1 MHLCALEPKFWRT
14 RSTATRATSIA
25 AMHENMT
32 NTQKYMVPVA
42 GMKAVNASDVEVVDL
57 PPRNSNKRR

>member
-1 MHLCALEPKFWRT
+1 
-14 RSTATRATSIA
+14 
-25 AMHENMT
+25 MHENIT

-57 PPRNSNKRR
+57 PPRKKKKKEMISTHARFSSLELVFL